1 MKCKASR
8 CTGQRIQTASVP
20 DTMLT
25 TGITALFSLTC
36 ALAVANVYSAQPLL
50 DSMAVS
56 LKVSPGIIGSVI
68 TATQAGY
75 AIGLLFLVPLGDWL
89 NRKYVVM
96 SQLLLSVAA
105 LVAAGLSPNIA
116 TLLGAMLIVGLMAVV
131 VQVLV
136 AWVAILATP
145 QKRGQAVGTL
155 TSGIVSGILL
165 SRFISGAIA
174 DIAGWRA
181 VYLTAACLM
190 LMIAGIVWKIM
201 PSPPQ
206 QPQPQ
211 KPTYLSLLK
220 SVFQLYLTE
229 PQLRKRGI
237 LALFIFAAFSM
248 LWSTMVMPLTALSL
262 SHTQTGMFGLAGFA
276 GMLAAARA
284 GKWAD
289 QGWAQRTTGLALALL
304 TISWLPIG
312 YALADS
318 WRHCAGLCG
327 TGRSCLQ
334 PEPDHCRQACS
345 GKPPGWGLHVFLF
358 AGQRDRG
365 YRCHTALFPL
375 GMAGGLP
382 CGRRGQRVCI
392 SDLVRIAS
400 IMIFVLRFKGA
411 SQKDRNADLIAAS
424 YLYRIHLF
432 NAFKQLC
439 SCCIMTCT
447 LTKKRVRP

>member
-56 LKVSPGIIGSVI
+56 LKVSPGMIGSVI

-190 LMIAGIVWKIM
+190 LVIAGVVWKIM

-206 QPQPQ
+206 QPQPA
-211 KPTYLSLLK
+211 KADLPFLIEVRVSAVPHRAATEKARDPGAIYLRR
-220 SVFQLYLTE
+220 FQHAMDDH
-229 PQLRKRGI
+229 GH
-237 LALFIFAAFSM
+237 AAHR
-248 LWSTMVMPLTALSL
+248 P
-262 SHTQTGMFGLAGFA
+262 
-276 GMLAAARA
+276 
-284 GKWAD
+284 
-289 QGWAQRTTGLALALL
+289 
-304 TISWLPIG
+304 
-312 YALADS
+312 
-318 WRHCAGLCG
+318 
-327 TGRSCLQ
+327 
-334 PEPDHCRQACS
+334 
-345 GKPPGWGLHVFLF
+345 
-358 AGQRDRG
+358 
-365 YRCHTALFPL
+365 FPL
-375 GMAGGLP
+375 AHPDGDVWLSRLRWHA
-382 CGRRGQRVCI
+382 GRRQSGQV
-392 SDLVRIAS
+392 
-400 IMIFVLRFKGA
+400 G
-411 SQKDRNADLIAAS
+411 
-424 YLYRIHLF
+424 
-432 NAFKQLC
+432 
-439 SCCIMTCT
+439 
-447 LTKKRVRP
+447 

>member
-1 MKCKASR
+1 MYR
-8 CTGQRIQTASVP
+8 QRIQTASVP

-56 LKVSPGIIGSVI
+56 LKVSPGMIG
-68 TATQAGY
+68 QRHHRYAG
-75 AIGLLFLVPLGDWL
+75 GLCHWPAVPGSARDWL

-206 QPQPQ
+206 QPQ

-248 LWSTMVMPLTALSL
+248 LWTTMVMPLTALSL

-312 YALADS
+312 YAETSLL
-318 WRHCAGLCG
+318 W
-327 TGRSCLQ
+327 
-334 PEPDHCRQACS
+334 
-345 GKPPGWGLHVFLF
+345 
-358 AGQRDRG
+358 
-365 YRCHTALFPL
+365 
-375 GMAGGLP
+375 
-382 CGRRGQRVCI
+382 
-392 SDLVRIAS
+392 
-400 IMIFVLRFKGA
+400 
-411 SQKDRNADLIAAS
+411 LIAGVIALDFAVQAVHVSSQSLIIAARPAAAS
-424 YLYRIHLF
+424 RLVGAYMCFYSLGSAAGAIVATQLYSHWGWQAVCLAGAAVSAC
-432 NAFKQLC
+432 AFLIWSGSRQ
-439 SCCIMTCT
+439 S
-447 LTKKRVRP
+447 

>member
-1 MKCKASR
+1 
-8 CTGQRIQTASVP
+8 
-20 DTMLT
+20 
-25 TGITALFSLTC
+25 
-36 ALAVANVYSAQPLL
+36 
-50 DSMAVS
+50 
-56 LKVSPGIIGSVI
+56 
-68 TATQAGY
+68 
-75 AIGLLFLVPLGDWL
+75 
-89 NRKYVVM
+89 
-96 SQLLLSVAA
+96 
-105 LVAAGLSPNIA
+105 
-116 TLLGAMLIVGLMAVV
+116 MLIVGLMVVV

-136 AWVAILATP
+136 ARVAILATP

-237 LALFIFAAFSM
+237 TALFIFAAFSM

-289 QGWAQRTTGLALALL
+289 QGWAQRTTGFGAGAADHLMASYRLCRNL
-304 TISWLPIG
+304 S
-312 YALADS
+312 ALADS

-334 PEPDHCRQACS
+334 PELDHCRRLQRQAARL
-345 GKPPGWGLHVFLF
+345 GLTCVFIRW
-358 AGQRDRG
+358 AARQ
-365 YRCHTALFPL
+365 
-375 GMAGGLP
+375 GLSLP
-382 CGRRGQRVCI
+382 HSFIPTGDGRRSALRAPRSARVH
-392 SDLVRIAS
+392 
-400 IMIFVLRFKGA
+400 F
-411 SQKDRNADLIAAS
+411 
-424 YLYRIHLF
+424 
-432 NAFKQLC
+432 
-439 SCCIMTCT
+439 
-447 LTKKRVRP
+447 